1 MNVVARSLHLEPGD
15 EILTTDQEYG
25 DIELLIDYKT
35 VPLADSGI
43 YLRGCPQVQIWD
55 YTDDRRFTI
64 NELYRQNA
72 VCELKIYQVVSE
84 MLRIGQIATVH
95 PTPQPQPQAPP
106 ELAKAS

>member
-1 MNVVARSLHLEPGD
+1 MRSGTIRLAV
-15 EILTTDQEYG
+15 LTG
-25 DIELLIDYKT
+25 IAKPIPIFP
-35 VPLADSGI
+35 PL
-43 YLRGCPQVQIWD
+43 VEKIWD